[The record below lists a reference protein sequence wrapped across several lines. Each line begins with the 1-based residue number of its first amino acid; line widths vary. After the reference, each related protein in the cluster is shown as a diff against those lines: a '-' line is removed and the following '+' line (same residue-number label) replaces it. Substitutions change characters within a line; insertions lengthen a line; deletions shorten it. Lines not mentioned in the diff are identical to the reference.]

1 MKSETLEAR
10 LQSLTLGC
18 RRAAAKV
25 DDPLLFPAAQAV
37 YRGLAL
43 GLAKTAFDTAIREGT
58 DVTPA
63 FGPRSPEDRP
73 WKHNRPRTAIE
84 SLREC
89 YAVVQALQDGL
100 QVPQD
105 RDLLWSPRRPKA
117 APTGNATLTAT
128 SLCDSLPT

>member
-1 MKSETLEAR
+1 VKSETLEAR

-73 WKHNRPRTAIE
+73 WKHNRPRTATE
-84 SLREC
+84 SLQEC
-89 YAVVQALQDGL
+89 YAVVQRLQCGPGAPQWKNLTNTSEPATVSQLPGGGTDRAEPGPGL
-100 QVPQD
+100 E
-105 RDLLWSPRRPKA
+105 
-117 APTGNATLTAT
+117 
-128 SLCDSLPT
+128 